1 MSLTMTITASP
12 PDLDIGALF
21 DAHAEGLCRLVHRLT
36 GSREVAEEVV
46 QEVFITAWNKRF
58 ELDDPTHL
66 RTWLYRVAVNHV
78 RHRRRSKARF
88 LSFLDR
94 LRAQPEPNESL
105 APDRNIERQQSAV
118 RIHAV
123 VAKLTPKQREAFVLY
138 ELEEMPG
145 SQVALILGVP
155 ENTVWAR
162 LRLARN
168 HFREI
173 WNREYGRGE
182 SP

>member
-1 MSLTMTITASP
+1 MAMTITAP
-12 PDLDIGALF
+12 PAELDIGALF
-21 DAHAEGLCRLVHRLT
+21 DAHAEGLCRLAHRLT
-36 GSREVAEEVV
+36 GSREAAEEVV
-46 QEVFITAWNKRF
+46 QEVFITAWNKRA
-58 ELDDPTHL
+58 ELTDQTHV

-94 LRAQPEPNESL
+94 LMAQPEPVRPQ
-105 APDRNIERQQSAV
+105 APDQQVARTETAA

-123 VAKLTPKQREAFVLY
+123 IAQLTPKQREAFVLF
-138 ELEEMPG
+138 ELEDMAG
-145 SQVALILGVP
+145 SQIAAILDVP

-173 WNREYGRGE
+173 WTREYGQGE
-182 SP
+182 AL